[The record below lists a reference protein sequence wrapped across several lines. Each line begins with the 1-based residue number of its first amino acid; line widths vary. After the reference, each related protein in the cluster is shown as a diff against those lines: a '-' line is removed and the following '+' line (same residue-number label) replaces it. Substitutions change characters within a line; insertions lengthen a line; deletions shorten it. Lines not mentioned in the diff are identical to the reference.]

1 MHKEIFGNLKREIY
15 FRNKNK
21 NKNYKLLNRRFYKK
35 LTSLKNNETEDCIN
49 ILNFLKN
56 NYESKNEVKQIFHP
70 LRVSFYTL
78 SISKSKN
85 RTKACKLALIHNILE
100 KNRRYVKLKDLV
112 GTKIYNQAKVLKVNR
127 KKQWNKK
134 YIDNYY
140 KNLNKS
146 HKNVKIVKC
155 LDKLDN
161 LFSLYKNPD
170 KKIKK
175 LYLDE
180 IKKYILPMV
189 KKNMASVY
197 KYYINL
203 VNYNIKLLKSN

>member
-1 MHKEIFGNLKREIY
+1 MHKKIFGNVKKEIY

-21 NKNYKLLNRRFYKK
+21 NKNYKLLSHRFYKK
-35 LTSLKNNETEDCIN
+35 LTSLKDAKTEDCIN
-49 ILNFLKN
+49 ILNFLKK
-56 NYESKNEVKQIFHP
+56 NYGSKNEVKQMFHP
-70 LRVSFYTL
+70 LRVSFYAL
-78 SISKSKN
+78 SISKNKN
-85 RTKACKLALIHNILE
+85 KIKACKLALIHNILE
-100 KNRRYVKLKDLV
+100 RKGRSTKLKDLV
-112 GTKIYNQAKVLKVNR
+112 GAKIYNQAKVLKVNR
-127 KKQWNKK
+127 KKQWNKN

-161 LFSLYKNPD
+161 LFNLRKNPS
-170 KKIKK
+170 KKIKN

-180 IKKYILPMV
+180 INKYVLPMV
-189 KKNMASVY
+189 KKNITSEY

-203 VNYNIKLLKSN
+203 VNYNIKLLKCN

>member
-1 MHKEIFGNLKREIY
+1 MHKEIFGNFKKEIY

-21 NKNYKLLNRRFYKK
+21 NKNYELLNRRFYKK
-35 LTSLKNNETEDCIN
+35 LTSLKDEKAEDCIN
-49 ILNFLKN
+49 ILNFLKSN
-56 NYESKNEVKQIFHP
+56 HKSKNEVKQMFHP

-85 RTKACKLALIHNILE
+85 RITACKLALIHNILE
-100 KNRRYVKLKDLV
+100 KKGRYTKLKDLA
-112 GTKIYNQAKVLKVNR
+112 GNKIYNQAKVLKVNR

-140 KNLNKS
+140 KKLNKS

-161 LFSLYKNPD
+161 LFSLYKNPS
-170 KKIKK
+170 KKIKN

-180 IKKYILPMV
+180 IRKYVLPIV
-189 KKNMASVY
+189 KKNITPVY
-197 KYYINL
+197 KYYIKL
-203 VNYNIKLLKSN
+203 VDYNIKLLKSN

>member
-1 MHKEIFGNLKREIY
+1 MHKEIFGNFKREIY

-100 KNRRYVKLKDLV
+100 KNGRYAKLKALV

-127 KKQWNKK
+127 KNNG
-134 YIDNYY
+134 I
-140 KNLNKS
+140 KN
-146 HKNVKIVKC
+146 
-155 LDKLDN
+155 
-161 LFSLYKNPD
+161 
-170 KKIKK
+170 
-175 LYLDE
+175 
-180 IKKYILPMV
+180 IL
-189 KKNMASVY
+189 
-197 KYYINL
+197 I
-203 VNYNIKLLKSN
+203 IIIRI

>member
-70 LRVSFYTL
+70 LRVSFYAL

-100 KNRRYVKLKDLV
+100 KNGRYVKLKDLV

-146 HKNVKIVKC
+146 HENVKIVKC